1 MLESQQVGTK
11 HLREGGQ
18 VVWDYSPP
26 GVLRLPIESGWSR
39 NDSLFGWQLR
49 SDFQREDTSAFTLPD
64 SLSVFNP
71 AYSSPSTPF

>member
-49 SDFQREDTSAFTLPD
+49 SDFQREDTSAFTA
-64 SLSVFNP
+64 P
-71 AYSSPSTPF
+71 ARRYVAAGKQTRLAKCL